1 MITPERD
8 DWVVYANDWPLFSYG
23 CVERQPTRHI
33 SHFPKSLRLV
43 DQPKLVSLGSVVA
56 VCASR
61 NEARDLAEKLSL
73 LPAERKRR
81 IAEIDDDIKNQREAL
96 LAPYVKETISA
107 D

>member
-23 CVERQPTRHI
+23 CVEQVRSERHT
-33 SHFPKSLRLV
+33 LRLRGV
-43 DQPKLVSLGSVVA
+43 DKLVSMGSLA
-56 VCASR
+56 AITPSAIS
-61 NEARDLAEKLSL
+61 ARDLAEKLSL

-96 LAPYVKETISA
+96 LAPYVKETTE
-107 D
+107 